1 MITGAF
7 PVISFLCMKITSIL
21 LFGALFAVLAVAQDA
36 PLPTPGF
43 HHLHL
48 NSPDPQA
55 EIAFYSK
62 YFTSSKP
69 DTFDGKPALKALNV
83 WLLFN
88 KVAKRAPMNDEPQT
102 AVWHYG
108 WNVTDERA
116 YLAKYHELNAPIM
129 PLFTGFGDE
138 FVQVSSDAMLGLNGT
153 LGRVRKELD
162 EGRARGDKPNGG
174 AGFGYLKAPDGSP
187 IEFAGNSDHE
197 YFNHVHMYQD
207 DPLCAMLWYQEHLNA
222 PKRPARG
229 NAPTPTAA
237 TCKQPRG
244 DKTWVSLTKDG
255 MYRSPTGGVSFGGV
269 AMNWYVRPGD
279 QPLVSTLGHQAD
291 HIALSVNNL
300 DAWLAKLKKENVK
313 ILKEPYKFA
322 DTRAFMI
329 EGPSKEA
336 LELVEVK

>member
-1 MITGAF
+1 MILL
-7 PVISFLCMKITSIL
+7 VIS
-21 LFGALFAVLAVAQDA
+21 LFAALASAQDA
-36 PLPTPGF
+36 PLPAPGF

-48 NSPDPQA
+48 NSPDPEA
-55 EIAFYSK
+55 EIAFYTK
-62 YFTSSKP
+62 YFTSTKR

-88 KVAKRAPMNDEPQT
+88 KVATRAPMNDNPQT

-116 YLAKYHELNAPIM
+116 YLAKYREMNAPIM

-138 FVQVSSDAMLGLNGT
+138 YVQVSSDAMRGLNGT
-153 LGRVRKELD
+153 LGRTRKELD
-162 EGRARGDKPNGG
+162 EGRARGDQPSGG

-207 DPLCAMLWYQEHLNA
+207 DPVCAVLWYQTHLNA

-229 NAPTPTAA
+229 GAASPTEGPTEA
-237 TCKQPRG
+237 TCAQPRG
-244 DKTWVSLTKDG
+244 EKTWVSLTKDG
-255 MYRSPTGGVSFGGV
+255 MYRSPSGGVSFGGV

-279 QPLVSTLGHQAD
+279 TPLATTLGHQAD

-300 DAWLAKLKKENVK
+300 DAWLAKLKKENVR

-336 LELVEVK
+336 LELVEVN